1 MEVNRIK
8 QIVEAALMASAEPL
22 SVDRLVRLFR
32 RGEVPQDELKAAVR
46 QGIEELQA
54 DCEGRGFELVQVA
67 SGFRYQVRQELS
79 EWISR
84 LWEEKP
90 VKYSRAFLETL
101 ALVAYK
107 QPVTRGDIELVRGVA
122 VSPNIIRTLMERG
135 WIRVVGARDVPG
147 RPALYGTTKE
157 FLDYFNLQN
166 LEQLPPLAEIRSLL
180 EQDDPDDPIAH
191 PAVTF
196 GSREDFNAD
205 GVVVE
210 GGVSVEMG
218 VESGAEFGAEADV
231 VTGVEMEVGEPDQSP
246 APARSAHAEE
256 QQAPGLDTTPDD
268 EAESASA
275 SNVIHLPTAH
285 G

>member
-8 QIVEAALMASAEPL
+8 QIVEAALMASGEPL

-32 RGEVPQDELKAAVR
+32 RGELPQEELKAAIG
-46 QGIEELQA
+46 QGLEELVT

-67 SGFRYQVRQELS
+67 SGWRFQVRQDLS
-79 EWISR
+79 EWVSR

-90 VKYSRAFLETL
+90 GKYSRAFLETL
-101 ALVAYK
+101 ALIAYK

-135 WIRVVGARDVPG
+135 WIRVVGSRDVPG
-147 RPALYGTTKE
+147 RPALYGTTRE

-180 EQDDPDDPIAH
+180 EQDDPDDPIVQHGA
-191 PAVTF
+191 
-196 GSREDFNAD
+196 
-205 GVVVE
+205 VVE
-210 GGVSVEMG
+210 GTISVELELPVAA
-218 VESGAEFGAEADV
+218 VESVNADEVIEEPVDPVVGSGA
-231 VTGVEMEVGEPDQSP
+231 VEGEIP
-246 APARSAHAEE
+246 E
-256 QQAPGLDTTPDD
+256 LDM
-268 EAESASA
+268 AESNTDDDTSA
-275 SNVIHLPTAH
+275 PVSNVVRLPTVH

>member
-8 QIVEAALMASAEPL
+8 QIVEAALMAAGEPL

-46 QGIEELQA
+46 QGLEELQA
-54 DCEGRGFELVQVA
+54 DCAGRGFELVQVA
-67 SGFRYQVRQELS
+67 SGFRFQVRQDLS
-79 EWISR
+79 EWVSR

-90 VKYSRAFLETL
+90 GKYSRAFLETL
-101 ALVAYK
+101 ALIAYK

-147 RPALYGTTKE
+147 RPALYGTTRE

-180 EQDDPDDPIAH
+180 EQDDPDDPIA
-191 PAVTF
+191 
-196 GSREDFNAD
+196 GQGSIQDLQESREEFSAD

-210 GGVSVEMG
+210 GGVSVEMEVQG
-218 VESGAEFGAEADV
+218 DSHRDQFTVLLDDDADETPVFETAAGDVIEEAIGTAAGDTDAED
-231 VTGVEMEVGEPDQSP
+231 S
-246 APARSAHAEE
+246 RSV
-256 QQAPGLDTTPDD
+256 
-268 EAESASA
+268 